1 MISVNFDQYF
11 MHADHPILI
20 VIFGLPGTGK
30 TTFATLL
37 SNQLGITH
45 FNTDIIRSLLGK
57 SQQYDEE
64 NKAFIYDGMLNRT
77 RLEFEKGKSV
87 IVDAT
92 FYKEELRKRFKD
104 LAQEYDVSVKW
115 IEVCAGED
123 VVKKRVSTKR
133 RYSEA
138 DYAVYQMIKSQFEP
152 MQEEYIQVFSDQE
165 ETAGM
170 IEKAIKFIKQ

>member
-1 MISVNFDQYF
+1 
-11 MHADHPILI
+11 MHSDRPILI

-45 FNTDIIRSLLGK
+45 FNTDIIRSLSGK
-57 SQQYDEE
+57 SQKYEE
-64 NKAFIYDGMLNRT
+64 NKTFIYDEMLT
-77 RLEFEKGKSV
+77 LTKLEFEKGKSV

-92 FYKEELRKRFKD
+92 FYKKKLRKRFKD
-104 LAQEYDVSVKW
+104 LAQEYEVTVKW
-115 IEVCAGED
+115 IEVFAGEE
-123 VVKKRVSTKR
+123 VVKKRVSKKR

-152 MQEEYIQVFSDQE
+152 MQEEYMQLFSDQE
-165 ETAGM
+165 ETPVM

>member
-1 MISVNFDQYF
+1 
-11 MHADHPILI
+11 MHSDRPILI

-37 SNQLGITH
+37 SNQLGIKH
-45 FNTDIIRSLLGK
+45 FNTDIIRSLSGK

-64 NKAFIYDGMLNRT
+64 NKAFIYDGMLNLT
-77 RLEFEKGKSV
+77 RLEFEKGKSA
-87 IVDAT
+87 IVDGT
-92 FYKEELRKRFKD
+92 FYKKKLRKRFKD
-104 LAQEYDVSVKW
+104 LAQEYDVTVKW
-115 IEVCAGED
+115 IEVCACEE
-123 VVKKRVSTKR
+123 VVKKRVSKKR

-152 MQEEYIQVFSDQE
+152 MQEEYMQLFSDQE
-165 ETAGM
+165 ETPGM

>member
-1 MISVNFDQYF
+1 
-11 MHADHPILI
+11 MHSDCPILI
-20 VIFGLPGTGK
+20 VIFGLPGTSK

-37 SNQLGITH
+37 SNQLGIKH
-45 FNTDIIRSLLGK
+45 FNTDIIRSLSGK
-57 SQQYDEE
+57 SQQYNEE
-64 NKAFIYDGMLNRT
+64 DKAFIYDGMLNLV

-92 FYKEELRKRFKD
+92 FYKKKLRKRFKD
-104 LAQEYDVSVKW
+104 LAQEYDATVKW
-115 IEVCAGED
+115 IEVCACED
-123 VVKKRVSTKR
+123 VVKKRVSKKR

-138 DYAVYQMIKSQFEP
+138 DYAVYQIIKSQFEP

-165 ETAGM
+165 ETPGM

>member
-1 MISVNFDQYF
+1 
-11 MHADHPILI
+11 MHSDRPILI

-30 TTFATLL
+30 TTFATVL
-37 SNQLGITH
+37 SNQLGIKH
-45 FNTDIIRSLLGK
+45 FNTDILRSLSGK
-57 SQQYDEE
+57 SQQYNEE
-64 NKAFIYDGMLNRT
+64 NKAFIYDEILHLT

-92 FYKEELRKRFKD
+92 FYKKKLRERFKV
-104 LAQEYDVSVKW
+104 LAQEYDVTMKW
-115 IEVCAGED
+115 IEVCAGEE
-123 VVKKRVSTKR
+123 VVKKRVSKKR

-152 MQEEYIQVFSDQE
+152 IQEKYIQLFSGQEEMPDL
-165 ETAGM
+165 

>member
-1 MISVNFDQYF
+1 MRSDR
-11 MHADHPILI
+11 PILI

-30 TTFATLL
+30 TTFATVL
-37 SNQLGITH
+37 SNQLGIKH
-45 FNTDIIRSLLGK
+45 FNTDIIRSLLSK

-64 NKAFIYDGMLNRT
+64 NKAFIYDEMLHLT

-92 FYKEELRKRFKD
+92 FYKKKLRKRFKV
-104 LAQEYDVSVKW
+104 LAQEYDVNVKW
-115 IEVCAGED
+115 IEVCAGEE
-123 VVKKRVSTKR
+123 VVKKRVSKKR

-152 MQEEYIQVFSDQE
+152 IQEKYIQLFSGQEEMPDL
-165 ETAGM
+165 

>member
-1 MISVNFDQYF
+1 
-11 MHADHPILI
+11 MHSDPPILI

-30 TTFATLL
+30 TTFATVL
-37 SNQLGITH
+37 SNQLGIKH
-45 FNTDIIRSLLGK
+45 FNTDILRSLSGK
-57 SQQYDEE
+57 SQQYNEE
-64 NKAFIYDGMLNRT
+64 NKAFIYDEILHLT

-92 FYKEELRKRFKD
+92 FYKKKLRERFKV
-104 LAQEYDVSVKW
+104 LAQEYDVTMKW
-115 IEVCAGED
+115 IEVCAGEE
-123 VVKKRVSTKR
+123 VVKKRVSKKR

-152 MQEEYIQVFSDQE
+152 IQEKYIQLFSGQEEMPDL
-165 ETAGM
+165 